1 MPYEVPEVPGIPAI
15 NLTYNLADVA
25 NSVSNWVDSFWLI
38 IAFAVSIP
46 LAFYIANRVKS
57 LFVG

>member
-1 MPYEVPEVPGIPAI
+1 MFGTGIPAI
-15 NLTYNLADVA
+15 NLTYSLADVA